1 MIDVPAGSSLSPEI
15 RRKKRTIGIIAVA
28 LILLLTVLAFGGV
41 ISFSMWIIGDLV
53 VALIAN
59 LLLRRIGRVNL

>member
-1 MIDVPAGSSLSPEI
+1 MPTGSNLSPEI
-15 RRKKRTIGIIAVA
+15 RRKKRTIGIIAIA
-28 LILLLTVLAFGGV
+28 IILLFTVLAIAGV
-41 ISFSMWIIGDLV
+41 ISFLVWIIGDLV